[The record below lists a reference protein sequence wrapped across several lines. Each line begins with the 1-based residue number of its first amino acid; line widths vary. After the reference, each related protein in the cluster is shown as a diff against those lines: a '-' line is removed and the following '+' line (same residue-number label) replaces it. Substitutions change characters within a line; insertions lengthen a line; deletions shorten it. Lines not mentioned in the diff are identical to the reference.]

1 MKRARA
7 DTANRSR
14 LAGER
19 QCCAGFDDFAEP
31 LAPLGFNCK
40 IDGFASNEIR
50 AEPNRE
56 WREPAH

>member
-1 MKRARA
+1 MKRARP
-7 DTANRSR
+7 TPPIGRGSP
-14 LAGER
+14 GER